1 MPQEFERAQ
10 VVQAVADLA
19 EDTGATRTAPV
30 VQETDDIL
38 DSVLDDIA
46 SVLES
51 NAEAY
56 VNSFVQK
63 GGE

>member
-10 VVQAVADLA
+10 AAQTAADLT
-19 EDTGATRTAPV
+19 EETAAAQSAPA

-46 SVLES
+46 SVLET
-51 NAEAY
+51 NAETY

>member
-10 VVQAVADLA
+10 AAQTAADLT
-19 EDTGATRTAPV
+19 EDAVATRTVPT
-30 VQETDDIL
+30 VQAADDIL

-46 SVLES
+46 SMLET